1 MEIIYTH
8 TWKIHIYMHMED
20 AYVYAEKTLETWKWD
35 IKSLHNRAKFSLYDE
50 LCVFGKVPFSLSAL
64 AFPTA

>member
-8 TWKIHIYMHMED
+8 TWKIYIYMHMED

-64 AFPTA
+64 VFPTA